1 MIRWFAESR
10 HVTMHSL
17 YLLVLLAASR
27 LMYFLLPLPAGGVWL
42 SLRRLFIPSTFQDI
56 ALLAGACAAHTAANA
71 VAEALVPGAASVG
84 FGASLAPV
92 ILLHLVGAHNAA
104 TRLCATLAV
113 RMAVWL
119 PILNIVLDL
128 IFSL

>member
-1 MIRWFAESR
+1 
-10 HVTMHSL
+10 MHSL
-17 YLLVLLAASR
+17 YLLVLLAESR
-27 LMYFLLPLPAGGVWL
+27 LMYFLLPLPAGGVWAVWL
-42 SLRRLFIPSTFQDI
+42 SLRRLFIPSTFQDV